1 MLEKSRDKTAERHVL
16 RQIIAGLPQGIML
29 VTPAGS
35 ILWANDSA
43 TAMHGCRTYED
54 LGTTAIEYGERFLLR
69 DGKQHPLPARS
80 YPVARMLAGETFS
93 SEVVMVAPRDEK
105 PNDAHRILEI
115 SALMVTDQSDEPELL
130 VLIMDDITER
140 VDAEE
145 RFERAF
151 AANPAPAIIL
161 QLEDSRFIKVN
172 DGFLEMT
179 GYDRADIIGHPF
191 REHDLLHGA
200 EFRDLAIQAMENHD
214 TIAQQDSVIRLKSG
228 ETKFV
233 VIAGQPIELNAKHC
247 MLFTFMDLDKRKK
260 AESRLRSSEERFSKA
275 FQLAPIPML
284 VCTRDGWKI
293 MEVND
298 AFSGTTGFPH
308 EVVVNR
314 SAIDAGLLI
323 NADAIREISATLE
336 VGDSVRSREITI
348 RTLDGHEIDAL
359 LSAEAVSIQDE
370 PCVLFVM
377 QDITQ
382 RKRSEEDIVAAIES
396 VMKDTSWFSHMLM
409 EKLAQIRHPEKPST
423 ELDMLTAREREVL
436 ELICKGMT
444 DAEIAQSLNL
454 SRNTV
459 RNHVASLY
467 SKIGVNR
474 RSAAVVWGRER
485 GLAHY

>member
-1 MLEKSRDKTAERHVL
+1 
-16 RQIIAGLPQGIML
+16 
-29 VTPAGS
+29 
-35 ILWANDSA
+35 
-43 TAMHGCRTYED
+43 
-54 LGTTAIEYGERFLLR
+54 
-69 DGKQHPLPARS
+69 
-80 YPVARMLAGETFS
+80 
-93 SEVVMVAPRDEK
+93 
-105 PNDAHRILEI
+105 
-115 SALMVTDQSDEPELL
+115 
-130 VLIMDDITER
+130 
-140 VDAEE
+140 
-145 RFERAF
+145 
-151 AANPAPAIIL
+151 
-161 QLEDSRFIKVN
+161 
-172 DGFLEMT
+172 
-179 GYDRADIIGHPF
+179 
-191 REHDLLHGA
+191 
-200 EFRDLAIQAMENHD
+200 
-214 TIAQQDSVIRLKSG
+214 
-228 ETKFV
+228 
-233 VIAGQPIELNAKHC
+233 
-247 MLFTFMDLDKRKK
+247 
-260 AESRLRSSEERFSKA
+260 
-275 FQLAPIPML
+275 
-284 VCTRDGWKI
+284 

-336 VGDSVRSREITI
+336 VGDNVRNREIRI
-348 RTLDGHEIDAL
+348 RTLDGHEIDGL
-359 LSAEAVSIQDE
+359 LSAESVSIQDE

-396 VMKDTSWFSHMLM
+396 VMQDTSWFSHMLM

-423 ELDMLTAREREVL
+423 ELDMLTTREREVL